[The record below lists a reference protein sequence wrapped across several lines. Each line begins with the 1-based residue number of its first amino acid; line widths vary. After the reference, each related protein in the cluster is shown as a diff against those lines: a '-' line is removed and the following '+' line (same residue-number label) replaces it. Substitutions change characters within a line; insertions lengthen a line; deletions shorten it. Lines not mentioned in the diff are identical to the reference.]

1 MDKSVLIMDRI
12 RKVKARG
19 QYLPTFRDQ
28 FLRNQSFFFLAGLKR
43 KFASSLPVYCMKT
56 KVHEQLQ
63 QMQTMHPRVCRREFF
78 VSKTINRTRDNHLK
92 ELSFLSNLS
101 LFVVN
106 SFPKN
111 SRAFYVNSFTLK
123 NLNKLNTHRK
133 TRLKNTNTTFDFKDL
148 WYNSRPEINLL
159 FRFITVDEHWPV
171 NNY

>member
-1 MDKSVLIMDRI
+1 MDRI

-28 FLRNQSFFFLAGLKR
+28 YLWNQSFFFSRGQKADIR
-43 KFASSLPVYCMKT
+43 FILPENCMKA
-56 KVHEQLQ
+56 KVTEQLQ
-63 QMQTMHPRVCRREFF
+63 LMQRMHPRVCWREFF
-78 VSKTINRTRDNHLK
+78 VSKTINRTRDNYLK
-92 ELSFLSNLS
+92 ELSFLSDLS

-111 SRAFYVNSFTLK
+111 SRAFYVNSSTLK

-159 FRFITVDEHWPV
+159 FRFITVDEHCPV

>member
-1 MDKSVLIMDRI
+1 MDRI

-56 KVHEQLQ
+56 KVNEQLQ

-92 ELSFLSNLS
+92 ELSFLSNLF
-101 LFVVN
+101 LVVVN
-106 SFPKN
+106 SF
-111 SRAFYVNSFTLK
+111 SK
-123 NLNKLNTHRK
+123 NLAPFMSIHPLSKSKRIKYLLIA
-133 TRLKNTNTTFDFKDL
+133 RLKNTKTTFDFKDL

-159 FRFITVDEHWPV
+159 FRFITVDEYWPV

>member
-1 MDKSVLIMDRI
+1 
-12 RKVKARG
+12 
-19 QYLPTFRDQ
+19 
-28 FLRNQSFFFLAGLKR
+28 
-43 KFASSLPVYCMKT
+43 
-56 KVHEQLQ
+56 
-63 QMQTMHPRVCRREFF
+63 MHPRVCRREFF
-78 VSKTINRTRDNHLK
+78 VYKTINRTRDNYLK

-106 SFPKN
+106 SLPKN
-111 SRAFYVNSFTLK
+111 SRAFYVYSSTLK

-148 WYNSRPEINLL
+148 RYNSRPEINLL

>member
-1 MDKSVLIMDRI
+1 
-12 RKVKARG
+12 
-19 QYLPTFRDQ
+19 
-28 FLRNQSFFFLAGLKR
+28 
-43 KFASSLPVYCMKT
+43 
-56 KVHEQLQ
+56 
-63 QMQTMHPRVCRREFF
+63 MQWMHPRVCRREFF
-78 VSKTINRTRDNHLK
+78 VSKTINRTRDNYLK

-111 SRAFYVNSFTLK
+111 NRAFYVNSSTLK

-159 FRFITVDEHWPV
+159 FRFITVDEYWPV
-171 NNY
+171 NNYWLNHDQCLQIYLVLFLLLVETLTNVGLILGVLNV

>member
-1 MDKSVLIMDRI
+1 
-12 RKVKARG
+12 
-19 QYLPTFRDQ
+19 
-28 FLRNQSFFFLAGLKR
+28 
-43 KFASSLPVYCMKT
+43 
-56 KVHEQLQ
+56 
-63 QMQTMHPRVCRREFF
+63 MQWMHPRVCWREFF
-78 VSKTINRTRDNHLK
+78 VSKTINRTRDNYLK

-111 SRAFYVNSFTLK
+111 SRAFYVNSSTLK

-159 FRFITVDEHWPV
+159 FRFITVDEYWPV
-171 NNY
+171 NNYWLNHDQCLQIYLVLFLLLVEQSNECQPYVRPGVHNV

>member
-1 MDKSVLIMDRI
+1 
-12 RKVKARG
+12 
-19 QYLPTFRDQ
+19 
-28 FLRNQSFFFLAGLKR
+28 
-43 KFASSLPVYCMKT
+43 
-56 KVHEQLQ
+56 
-63 QMQTMHPRVCRREFF
+63 MQWMHPRVCWREFF
-78 VSKTINRTRDNHLK
+78 VSKTINRTRDNYLK

-111 SRAFYVNSFTLK
+111 SRAFYVNSSTLK

-159 FRFITVDEHWPV
+159 FRFITVDEYWPV
-171 NNY
+171 NNYWLNHDQCLQIYLVLFLLLVETLTNVGLILGVLNV